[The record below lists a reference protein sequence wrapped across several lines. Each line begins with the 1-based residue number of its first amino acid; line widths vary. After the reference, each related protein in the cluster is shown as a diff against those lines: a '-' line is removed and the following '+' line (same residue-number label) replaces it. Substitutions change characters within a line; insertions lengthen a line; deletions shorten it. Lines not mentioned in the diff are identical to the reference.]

1 MVVVIYHASLVFPGA
16 PAYENPWIAHTP
28 LRLLFAGPVAV
39 FVFFVLSGVVLS
51 VSFIERDGSRY
62 LPYAAK
68 RVCRIYIPFAASIA
82 LSLVLKAWF
91 DAGPSHDASRWLN
104 VGTWGEAVNRTMLI
118 KTFAMTNTDTRLNN
132 PMWSLSFELRI
143 SLIFP
148 LIVYA
153 TKKSWQL
160 ALASSIIFGAI
171 CVLIVGHLPPGS
183 FVASMVQTGSYI
195 VLFVAGT
202 LITMHS
208 RQLRSVLAEMN
219 APTRLVLWVV
229 ALAGLAKGPAN
240 TMYVPSLAEF
250 ALTIMN
256 TAAASLLIILSIVE
270 GRGMVFLLGRV
281 PVFIGRISFSLYLVH
296 MPVIAASVHS
306 LPASW
311 PLLARVV
318 FGVVAS
324 VPVAVAFYEIVEHP
338 SGKLSRRIGD
348 HISKLQSPHKSRS

>member
-1 MVVVIYHASLVFPGA
+1 GLLG
-16 PAYENPWIAHTP
+16 PWRAILHW
-28 LRLLFAGPVAV
+28 
-39 FVFFVLSGVVLS
+39 
-51 VSFIERDGSRY
+51 
-62 LPYAAK
+62 
-68 RVCRIYIPFAASIA
+68 RI
-82 LSLVLKAWF
+82 W
-91 DAGPSHDASRWLN
+91 
-104 VGTWGEAVNRTMLI
+104 
-118 KTFAMTNTDTRLNN
+118 
-132 PMWSLSFELRI
+132 
-143 SLIFP
+143 
-148 LIVYA
+148 
-153 TKKSWQL
+153 
-160 ALASSIIFGAI
+160 ASSSFLRHYDEAQILLKSQPQICAIGADG
-171 CVLIVGHLPPGS
+171 GH
-183 FVASMVQTGSYI
+183 
-195 VLFVAGT
+195 